1 MENDVFEVPHVK
13 AWHGA
18 ELVAS
23 PSKSYSHRVFII
35 SMLADGRTI
44 AHNILDQ
51 GDVYQTVKF
60 CRLMGA
66 QVNKIDNKTKTYE
79 IIGPKSLKPPREPID
94 CSNSGTSI
102 RIIAALSA
110 LFESPIS
117 IYGEFFRRGRPMDP
131 LLDAL
136 QQIGVVNE
144 KFQFGDSPCIKI
156 IPGQLKLQPIKIAGN
171 ISSQFITGL
180 LIMTPL
186 LKPQGGIKEIDIQ
199 ITTELKSASYL
210 DITLEVMKQF
220 KVMAYKVED
229 PNTHLVSF
237 KIPLGQ
243 KYIAQ
248 EFTVPG
254 DFSSAAFPISF
265 AALKANISPPNG
277 ITQPII
283 IKNLDFNNPQPD
295 KAIIPLLQQ
304 MGANITIEK
313 NEILI
318 FPNGRLHGITIDQSQ
333 IPDLFPILATI
344 SVFCEGQTKI
354 IHAEHV
360 RIKET
365 DRIKVMVRELTRMG
379 ATIKENPDGIEVYGA
394 QKLHAIRVKH
404 DEDHRVA
411 MSLIIASAF
420 IDNNNE
426 NSIIPHP
433 NVVADSYPDF
443 ISDFLTLI

>member
-1 MENDVFEVPHVK
+1 MDTNTFEVPFVK
-13 AWHGA
+13 EWKSAQI
-18 ELVAS
+18 VAS

-35 SMLADGRTI
+35 SMLAEGRTI

-51 GDVYQTVKF
+51 GDVYQTIKF

-66 QVNKIDNKTKTYE
+66 QVNKIDVKTKTYE
-79 IIGPKSLKPPREPID
+79 ILGPKTLHPPSEPID

-110 LFESPIS
+110 LFDAPIS

-136 QQIGVVNE
+136 TQIGIRHE
-144 KFQFGDSPCIKI
+144 KSEFGDSPCIKI
-156 IPGQLKLQPIKIAGN
+156 IPGQIQLQTIKIPGN

-180 LIMTPL
+180 LIMAPL
-186 LKPQGGIKEIDIQ
+186 LQPQGEIRELTIEV
-199 ITTELKSASYL
+199 TTELKSASYI
-210 DITLEVMKQF
+210 DITLEVMNQF
-220 KVMAYKVED
+220 KVSAIKIED
-229 PNTHLVSF
+229 PKTRLVSF

-243 KYIAQ
+243 RYIAN

-254 DFSSAAFPISF
+254 DFSSAAFPIAF
-265 AALKANISPPNG
+265 AALKAHICPKSGND
-277 ITQPII
+277 QPVI

-304 MGANITIEK
+304 MGANIKVES

-318 FPNGRLHGITIDQSQ
+318 YPNARLRGITIDQSQ
-333 IPDLFPILATI
+333 IPDLFPILATV
-344 SVFCEGQTKI
+344 SLFCEGTTKI

-379 ATIKENPDGIEVYGA
+379 AKIKENPDGIEVIGP
-394 QKLHAIRVKH
+394 QTIRGIKANH
-404 DEDHRVA
+404 DEDHRIA
-411 MSLIIASAF
+411 MSLIVASAF
-420 IDNNNE
+420 ADTQSEKSRI
-426 NSIIPHP
+426 SHP
-433 NVVADSYPDF
+433 EVVADSYPDF
-443 ISDFLTLI
+443 ISDFLNIL